1 MITRE
6 QEIHPMSFIDLAG
19 NCLKQDGVILV
30 PTDTHYALAA
40 SPFSYSAAQRL
51 GKMKAQKT
59 EQATLCVTGIN
70 NLLPWVTL
78 NSWQREQLQFFAQR
92 YWPGALKLLLPKS
105 DRVPENP
112 LMTGRSVAVLCNHN
126 RLLNAIIAALG
137 HPLMVL
143 PASTAATS
151 DGLVNMTTARDNFGA
166 LVDMVIPSNNRN
178 QCSHATTFVG
188 LLNNHVELLRG
199 GDVIIETEISMA

>member
-1 MITRE
+1 
-6 QEIHPMSFIDLAG
+6 MSFIDLAVD
-19 NCLKQDGVILV
+19 CLKRDGVILV

-40 SPFSYSAAQRL
+40 SPFSASAAQRL
-51 GKMKAQKT
+51 SEMKAQKT

-78 NSWQREQLQFFAQR
+78 NGWQREQLHFFAQR
-92 YWPGALKLLLPKS
+92 YWPGPLKFLLPKS

-112 LMTGRSVAVLCNHN
+112 LMSGSSVAVLCNHN
-126 RLLNAIIAALG
+126 SLLNATIDALG

-143 PASTAATS
+143 PASVTTAS
-151 DGLVNMTTARDNFGA
+151 DGLVSMTAARDNFGA

-178 QCSHATTFVG
+178 QCSHATTFVS
-188 LLNNHVELLRG
+188 LLDNRVELLRR
-199 GDVIIETEISMA
+199 GDVIIEPEMSMA